1 MVIIRK
7 LPVVAHQLFFFSAQL
22 LILKVHGIE
31 YSGYLAYIGA
41 ISTIF
46 SVIISLRWD
55 IEIMV
60 SKLKTL
66 PDSLLDASVT
76 IILMTIAISI
86 VNFVFGSP
94 IPIHI
99 IFSGLIIAIHE
110 LLVAILFV
118 QKKIYSYSLARSIP
132 AILLVYLSLIGYGP
146 EIIWPVSFLLSTSL
160 LFFYFGSLFKEVI
173 LSISIT
179 RLRSITFSQNIN
191 AALTASLFTF
201 FSGFFVI
208 IIRYFFDDEYVGLW
222 SNALRIFNSFFIFLL
237 GACLPFL
244 LVSFRDQTQKA
255 EKIKRFFYF
264 WILFLPFILIF
275 YVGVQNYGIFALS
288 QFVKFDFDMTGVHL
302 SHIFLIGIGMS
313 FVGSA
318 QGLYQAINKSLTLF
332 LMIAIVMLAGFL
344 LVFKVV
350 VSFTIFLK
358 VFLFVTFLLTGMVCV
373 HLMYC
378 LIFNSKHFTI

>member
-118 QKKIYSYSLARSIP
+118 QKKIYSYSLAKYPSN
-132 AILLVYLSLIGYGP
+132 
-146 EIIWPVSFLLSTSL
+146 II
-160 LFFYFGSLFKEVI
+160 SLFVVNWLWAGNNLACI
-173 LSISIT
+173 IPFINIT
-179 RLRSITFSQNIN
+179 
-191 AALTASLFTF
+191 
-201 FSGFFVI
+201 
-208 IIRYFFDDEYVGLW
+208 
-222 SNALRIFNSFFIFLL
+222 FIFLFWKFVQR
-237 GACLPFL
+237 G
-244 LVSFRDQTQKA
+244 
-255 EKIKRFFYF
+255 YF
-264 WILFLPFILIF
+264 
-275 YVGVQNYGIFALS
+275 V
-288 QFVKFDFDMTGVHL
+288 
-302 SHIFLIGIGMS
+302 
-313 FVGSA
+313 
-318 QGLYQAINKSLTLF
+318 NK
-332 LMIAIVMLAGFL
+332 
-344 LVFKVV
+344 
-350 VSFTIFLK
+350 
-358 VFLFVTFLLTGMVCV
+358 
-373 HLMYC
+373 Y
-378 LIFNSKHFTI
+378 N